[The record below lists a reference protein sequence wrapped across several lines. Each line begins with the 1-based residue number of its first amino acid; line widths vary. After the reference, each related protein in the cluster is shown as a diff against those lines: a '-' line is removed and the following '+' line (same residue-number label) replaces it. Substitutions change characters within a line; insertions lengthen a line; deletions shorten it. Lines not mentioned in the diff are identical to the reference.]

1 MKKFVRG
8 HLAWFTTPV
17 LVLAFVIIWHSYIV
31 IFDIT
36 DFILPKPWAV
46 VKSYWNLIGNVDLW
60 RHTGV
65 TVYETL
71 VGFFFACIIGIGGG
85 ALMGK
90 IKWVEETARP
100 FVIATQVVPK
110 VALISLFIL
119 WLGFGSAPKILV
131 ATILAFFPILTN
143 TLLGVKSVDLG
154 HRDVMAS
161 LSAGRWETFTT
172 LELPSAL
179 PAIIAGLEIGIV
191 LAYIG
196 AIVGEFLGGQQGLGF
211 MTIDY
216 QNAFDA
222 AGLFG
227 VLIQLTLVG
236 FLLYIAIVVL
246 RRFLIPWH
254 ESVLIERLALAG

>member
-1 MKKFVRG
+1 MKRYVRG
-8 HLAWFTTPV
+8 HLAWFTTPALILVFV
-17 LVLAFVIIWHSYIV
+17 LIWHYYIV

-36 DFILPKPWAV
+36 EFILPKPLAV
-46 VKSYWNLIGNVDLW
+46 VASYWGLLGDSDLW

-90 IKWVEETARP
+90 VKWIEETMRP

-154 HRDVMAS
+154 HRDVMTS
-161 LSAGRWETFTT
+161 LSAGRWKTFTT

-179 PAIIAGLEIGIV
+179 PAIIAGLEVGIV

-222 AGLFG
+222 SGLFG
-227 VLIQLTLVG
+227 VLIQLTLIG
-236 FLLYIAIVVL
+236 FVLYMSIVAL

-254 ESVLIERLALAG
+254 ESVLIERLQPVA